1 VKTESIDIKF
11 SVILFEKE
19 FKTPPNL
26 DIPLRE
32 FIKYIPQDKMVMYY
46 GSMTEPGCTEN
57 VTWLINLR
65 PHVILPEQVKQ
76 LKSLLS
82 TKSIPDLNEKDG
94 GNYRDI
100 QTLSEGRKVY
110 SFDN

>member
-1 VKTESIDIKF
+1 
-11 SVILFEKE
+11 
-19 FKTPPNL
+19 
-26 DIPLRE
+26 
-32 FIKYIPQDKMVMYY
+32 MVMYY

-110 SFDN
+110 SFDNQKNHNDNLKLANAALALKAACVLAFTLIVL